1 MNKLTQRYVAAL
13 LALVVVGSLIFNKY
27 SPWWFTEIA
36 SNWAFIDFTIMVTYW
51 ICGIAF
57 ILLGLFMAYC
67 VWKFGYSES
76 RRAKYDPENPKL
88 ESWLTGIT
96 TVGVVIM
103 LAPGLIVWDDYVNVP
118 PDAMEVEVLGE
129 QWTWKFRFPGEDGI
143 FGTTD
148 ILRSDT
154 LNPFGMRNEDPYGED
169 DILVNTNSFALP
181 INRNI
186 KVLLRSKDVLHDFWV
201 PEIRAKMDMVP
212 GMITYFWFEPT
223 KLGVYEILCAEL
235 CGRGHHSMRG
245 EMSILEEEE
254 FKEWL
259 NAQTTWAEMKAGI
272 KPEDPIVSRGRKVA
286 EVNGCFA
293 CHSMDGTQVVGPTW
307 QGLWGREVT
316 LADDTTVVADEA
328 YVIES
333 IQEPNAKMVKGFA
346 PTMVPYNFE
355 KEDMDAL
362 IRFLQE
368 TAPQSHSSEEASVE
382 AALLEEVSEST
393 TADTESASP

>member
-1 MNKLTQRYVAAL
+1 
-13 LALVVVGSLIFNKY
+13 
-27 SPWWFTEIA
+27 
-36 SNWAFIDFTIMVTYW
+36 
-51 ICGIAF
+51 
-57 ILLGLFMAYC
+57 
-67 VWKFGYSES
+67 
-76 RRAKYDPENPKL
+76 
-88 ESWLTGIT
+88 
-96 TVGVVIM
+96 
-103 LAPGLIVWDDYVNVP
+103 
-118 PDAMEVEVLGE
+118 
-129 QWTWKFRFPGEDGI
+129 
-143 FGTTD
+143 
-148 ILRSDT
+148 
-154 LNPFGMRNEDPYGED
+154 
-169 DILVNTNSFALP
+169 
-181 INRNI
+181 
-186 KVLLRSKDVLHDFWV
+186 
-201 PEIRAKMDMVP
+201 
-212 GMITYFWFEPT
+212 
-223 KLGVYEILCAEL
+223 
-235 CGRGHHSMRG
+235 MRG

-368 TAPQSHSSEEASVE
+368 TAPQSDSSEEASVE

>member
-1 MNKLTQRYVAAL
+1 MKKLTQRYVAAL
-13 LALVVVGSLIFNKY
+13 LALVVIGSLIFNKY

-36 SNWAFIDFTIMVTYW
+36 SNWEFIDLTIMVTYW

-57 ILLGLFMAYC
+57 VLLGLFMAYC
-67 VWKFGYSES
+67 VWKFGYNEN
-76 RRAKYDPENPKL
+76 RRAVYDPENPRL

-96 TVGVVIM
+96 AIGVVIM

-118 PDAMEVEVLGE
+118 TDAMEVEVLGE
-129 QWTWKFRFPGEDGI
+129 QWTWKFRFPGEDGV

-169 DILVNTNSFALP
+169 DILINSSTLALP
-181 INRNI
+181 LNRNI

-223 KLGVYEILCAEL
+223 RVGDYEILCAEL

-245 EMSILEEEE
+245 EMSILESDK

-259 NAQTTWAEMKAGI
+259 GAQTTWAEMKAGI
-272 KPEDPIVSRGRKVA
+272 KPEDPMVSKGRKVA
-286 EVNGCFA
+286 ETNGCFA
-293 CHSMDGTQVVGPTW
+293 CHSLDGSQVVGPTW
-307 QGLWGREVT
+307 HGLWGRTVT
-316 LADDTTVVADEA
+316 LADDTALVADEA
-328 YVIES
+328 YIVES
-333 IQEPNAKMVKGFA
+333 IEEPNVKMVKGFS
-346 PTMVPYNFE
+346 PVMVPYSFE
-355 KEDMDAL
+355 PEDMEAL
-362 IRFLQE
+362 LRFLQE
-368 TAPQSHSSEEASVE
+368 TALQDESDEDPSVE
-382 AALLEEVSEST
+382 AALIEQASQSA
-393 TADTESASP
+393 TADTESTD